1 MDSDVVN
8 KICLWDFRKLGVF
21 ALWLHPEAASK
32 RLVTSRTSTPDFD
45 TMCECFCDGP
55 FVL

>member
-45 TMCECFCDGP
+45 PMCECFCDGP